1 MVDRYPFEGNLTRL
15 LRNVSDK
22 FSTTSSDF
30 QNSYNNSPKIT
41 ENWNSYGNNST
52 GINVNLVE
60 NYTSLNVQDYL
71 GPQRNK
77 FFIVI
82 CLTIIYTT
90 IFVTGLMGN
99 LFTCIVILKNFYMR
113 TVTNYYLASLA
124 LADLLTLTFALP
136 PEVYNIWESYPWRF
150 GEPFCIFK
158 AFLLESTSYASVLT
172 ITGFTIERY
181 IAICHPIV
189 GQRVSRQSRAIK
201 CIIVIWIISGIV
213 ALPYP
218 IHTRTFYY
226 LNDPRTSLPLE
237 DTLVCNIP
245 IKWHE
250 RMIIMFQVSTFA
262 FFFLPMTVI
271 TVMYILIGIRLRNT
285 EIGSSN
291 GFLTSSAKNTTT
303 RARKAVLK
311 MLVAVVVAFFLC
323 WAPFHAQRLMTLYTK
338 NWTPETMELHSHLF
352 YISGVLYFVSSTVNP
367 ILYNLLSRKFR
378 YAFKRTFCRC
388 CIDLD
393 KFPTFYK
400 LKAIFR
406 SKNDPGTTTPSGM
419 RYMFPQKPVRMNT
432 VYGPKNCTSSQQRL
446 LPNNNVST
454 RDSLLKISNGS
465 GSSSDSG
472 SHAHSDGRLHYL
484 CRHKSCS
491 SNKTRPSIEGQMF
504 CKQNNNASCQDIDKL
519 RKLSYV
525 NKNPL
530 TTFNSIAVVAD
541 DIRLNSNCF

>member
-1 MVDRYPFEGNLTRL
+1 MENLAPFDSLQDEYFANCSEENCSDPRFRNFTDSTLQEYMVGELGQRRKDLFSSFSLTCIYVVIFITGVVGNLSTCFVIR
-15 LRNVSDK
+15 RNR
-22 FSTTSSDF
+22 
-30 QNSYNNSPKIT
+30 YMH
-41 ENWNSYGNNST
+41 
-52 GINVNLVE
+52 
-60 NYTSLNVQDYL
+60 
-71 GPQRNK
+71 
-77 FFIVI
+77 
-82 CLTIIYTT
+82 TT
-90 IFVTGLMGN
+90 IN
-99 LFTCIVILKNFYMR
+99 L
-113 TVTNYYLASLA
+113 YLFSLA
-124 LADLLTLTFALP
+124 VADLLIIVLALP
-136 PEVYNIWESYPWRF
+136 PEVYNIWEAYPWRF

-158 AFLLESTSYASVLT
+158 SFLLESTSYASVLT

-201 CIIVIWIISGIV
+201 CIVIIWIISGLV

-226 LNDPRTSLPLE
+226 LKDPRNRRPLS

-271 TVMYILIGIRLRNT
+271 TVMYILIGVRLRKT
-285 EIGSSN
+285 EIGSKGKIS
-291 GFLTSSAKNTTT
+291 TSIKNTAT

-311 MLVAVVVAFFLC
+311 MLVAVVAAFFLC

-338 NWTPETMELHSHLF
+338 HWTKEAMELHSHLF

-406 SKNDPGTTTPSGM
+406 SKNDTATATPSGM
-419 RYMFPQKPVRMNT
+419 RYIFPQKQIRLNA
-432 VYGPKNCTSSQQRL
+432 VYGPKNRTSSQQRL
-446 LPNNNVST
+446 LIPNNQQST
-454 RDSLLKISNGS
+454 KDSLLKVSN

-472 SHAHSDGRLHYL
+472 THAHSDGRLHYL

-491 SNKTRPSIEGQMF
+491 SNRTRPSIESQVF
-504 CKQNNNASCQDIDKL
+504 CKHFNNASCQDMETL
-519 RKLSYV
+519 RRINYLNKIPLNRYV
-525 NKNPL
+525 SLDEGENESLKCNY
-530 TTFNSIAVVAD
+530 SIPV
-541 DIRLNSNCF
+541 NY

>member
-1 MVDRYPFEGNLTRL
+1 MSYL
-15 LRNVSDK
+15 LKTSFF
-22 FSTTSSDF
+22 FS
-30 QNSYNNSPKIT
+30 
-41 ENWNSYGNNST
+41 
-52 GINVNLVE
+52 
-60 NYTSLNVQDYL
+60 
-71 GPQRNK
+71 
-77 FFIVI
+77 
-82 CLTIIYTT
+82 
-90 IFVTGLMGN
+90 
-99 LFTCIVILKNFYMR
+99 
-113 TVTNYYLASLA
+113 
-124 LADLLTLTFALP
+124 ALP

-213 ALPYP
+213 AIPYP

-311 MLVAVVVAFFLC
+311 MLG
-323 WAPFHAQRLMTLYTK
+323 M
-338 NWTPETMELHSHLF
+338 
-352 YISGVLYFVSSTVNP
+352 YI
-367 ILYNLLSRKFR
+367 
-378 YAFKRTFCRC
+378 
-388 CIDLD
+388 
-393 KFPTFYK
+393 
-400 LKAIFR
+400 
-406 SKNDPGTTTPSGM
+406 
-419 RYMFPQKPVRMNT
+419 
-432 VYGPKNCTSSQQRL
+432 
-446 LPNNNVST
+446 
-454 RDSLLKISNGS
+454 
-465 GSSSDSG
+465 
-472 SHAHSDGRLHYL
+472 
-484 CRHKSCS
+484 
-491 SNKTRPSIEGQMF
+491 
-504 CKQNNNASCQDIDKL
+504 
-519 RKLSYV
+519 
-525 NKNPL
+525 
-530 TTFNSIAVVAD
+530 
-541 DIRLNSNCF
+541 

>member
-1 MVDRYPFEGNLTRL
+1 MC
-15 LRNVSDK
+15 
-22 FSTTSSDF
+22 
-30 QNSYNNSPKIT
+30 IT
-41 ENWNSYGNNST
+41 QT
-52 GINVNLVE
+52 
-60 NYTSLNVQDYL
+60 
-71 GPQRNK
+71 
-77 FFIVI
+77 
-82 CLTIIYTT
+82 
-90 IFVTGLMGN
+90 
-99 LFTCIVILKNFYMR
+99 
-113 TVTNYYLASLA
+113 
-124 LADLLTLTFALP
+124 LP
-136 PEVYNIWESYPWRF
+136 PEVYNIWEAYPWRF

-158 AFLLESTSYASVLT
+158 SFLLESTSYASVLT

-181 IAICHPIV
+181 IAICHPII

-201 CIIVIWIISGIV
+201 CIVIIWIISGLV

-226 LNDPRTSLPLE
+226 LKDPRNNRPLP

-250 RMIIMFQVSTFA
+250 RMIVMFQVSTFA

-271 TVMYILIGIRLRNT
+271 TVMYILIGLRLRKT
-285 EIGSSN
+285 EIGSTKGPIN
-291 GFLTSSAKNTTT
+291 AGTKNTAT

-311 MLVAVVVAFFLC
+311 MLVAVVAAFFLC

-338 NWTPETMELHSHLF
+338 HWTPETMEFHSHLF

-406 SKNDPGTTTPSGM
+406 SKNDPASSTPSGM
-419 RYMFPQKPVRMNT
+419 RYMFPQKQVRMNT
-432 VYGPKNCTSSQQRL
+432 VYGPKNRTASQQRL
-446 LPNNNVST
+446 LPNIQPST
-454 RDSLLKISNGS
+454 KDSLLKASNGS
-465 GSSSDSG
+465 SSESG

-491 SNKTRPSIEGQMF
+491 SNRTRPSIESQMF
-504 CKQNNNASCQDIDKL
+504 CKHFNNASCQDMETL
-519 RKLSYV
+519 RKSNNA
-525 NKNPL
+525 NKSPL
-530 TTFNSIAVVAD
+530 ATFDSVCVAENVS
-541 DIRLNSNCF
+541 LKGNYFLCENY